1 MLDGGTPEYIAGT
14 GHIGTRFR
22 WLAPVGAADLDGD
35 GYIEIAFVD
44 RPHLAKTLRIW
55 RYSDTD
61 FGPVATLGGVSNH
74 RIGEDYITG
83 GVRDCGAGPEVIVV
97 DGAWR
102 DIVAVRLTAD
112 EITGTRI
119 APFEGRSSVDAQL
132 ACP

>member
-1 MLDGGTPEYIAGT
+1 M
-14 GHIGTRFR
+14 
-22 WLAPVGAADLDGD
+22 DGD